1 MWVQLPPGSP
11 KERQTRELVSE
22 EIYHYGAVVQRI
34 GHIPSKDTM
43 LVRFQLASPEVVKKE
58 KELALASS
66 FSVSNTSVATP
77 AGR

>member
-1 MWVQLPPGSP
+1 MAVVLLLRLLLFGVL
-11 KERQTRELVSE
+11 R
-22 EIYHYGAVVQRI
+22 GAIVQRI